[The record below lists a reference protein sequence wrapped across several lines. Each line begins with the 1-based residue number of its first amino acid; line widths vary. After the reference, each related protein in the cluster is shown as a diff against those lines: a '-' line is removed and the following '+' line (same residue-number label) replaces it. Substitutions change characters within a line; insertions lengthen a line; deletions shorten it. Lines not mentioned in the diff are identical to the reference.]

1 MASMRNRVRAGVLL
15 TLAMVVTLL
24 FVLTHATPALSQGTS
39 TVGVSNLDEPAAG
52 NTSKVGYTST
62 FYDEAL
68 SLSFCNGNSNT
79 ASYGFSVNENV
90 AENTLV
96 GTVAACEPHGD
107 SLTYFVGGT
116 DVAKFNEVFD
126 LNASTGEIT
135 VKSGASIDYEGG
147 KRSYSLTVTVSD
159 ADDSSETTVPMSIT
173 VLNVDEPGT
182 VTLSQATPGVGSKL
196 LATVDDPDGWVV
208 LFGIQ
213 WSWADT
219 VDGPFTD
226 LDFKY
231 ISSPRKASYTPE
243 TADEGKFLKVTLFY
257 IDRQCRVVN
266 SYNNQCRRMAAKT
279 ADNAVA
285 TAGTNNAPVFSSS
298 NVSRSIAENTAAG
311 QNVGTAVT
319 ATDADAGDT
328 LGYTL
333 GGADAASFDFVES
346 SGQIRTKSGVTY
358 DFEAKSSYTVTV
370 TASDGTD
377 TAVATVTI
385 SVTDVDEP
393 PSAPATPMVS
403 AVSGSTTSLSVS
415 WAAPANAGKPAIAS
429 YDVQYRVGSSGAWSD
444 GPEDVAGT
452 STTITSLVASTDYE
466 ARVRA
471 TNAEGDSGW
480 SDPPGAGRTN
490 TPTNNAPVFSSSN
503 VSRSIAENTAA
514 GQNVGAAVTAT
525 DADAGDTL
533 GYTLGGA
540 DAASFDFVES
550 SGQIRTKSGV
560 TYDFEAKSSYTVTV
574 TASDGTDT
582 AVATVTISVTD
593 VDEPPSA
600 PATPMVSAVSGSTT
614 SLSVS
619 WAAPANAGKP
629 AIASYD
635 VQYRVGSSGAWSDG
649 PEDVAG
655 TSTTITSLVAS
666 TDYEARV
673 RATNAEGDSGWS
685 DPPGAGRTNFL
696 VGNFGQTVDGAA
708 VITLVRDIVGAFTA
722 GALGAELHN
731 IEFRLF
737 VQLRDIDSAQLPSVT
752 LYRGSVLR
760 TRATTGTLV
769 ATLSAAPGSSRPS
782 DTVQTVAFIAPGGTR
797 LDADTTYLVVLTGE
811 GSVRVEATTSP
822 AEDAGGASGWTID
835 GVGAGSSSPYSYQTT
850 PSLRMR
856 VNGTAGAPAT
866 GVPGITGTVG
876 AGETLTATTDLIEDE
891 DGLTSATFTYQW
903 LVDGAEING
912 ATDST
917 YIVIAADEGKPIEVR
932 VAFTDDAGN
941 PESLTSY
948 PFLSAPP
955 LIIRDVPVIA
965 SNTPATGAPTI
976 TGTVRVGETLTAN
989 TTDISD
995 SDGLNKATFTYQWL
1009 ADDADITDATGSTYT
1024 LVAADEGKT
1033 VKVRITFTDDAGN
1046 DESLTSAPTAT
1057 VTASNTPATGEP
1069 TITGT
1074 AQVGETL
1081 TANTTGIADSDG
1093 LINATFTYQWLA
1105 DDTDITDA
1113 TGSTYTLAA
1122 ADEEKTVKVRVTF
1135 TDDRGHQET
1144 LTSTATAAVTAAPSP
1159 LTVSVESAPTSHN
1172 GSEAFRIRVAFSE
1185 TPESGFSYTTMRDHA
1200 FTVTG
1205 GDVTGARRLVSGKN
1219 LRWEVTVQPSG
1230 TADVTVELPVTT
1242 DCATQGAICTDNDDK
1257 LSNSLNLT
1265 VSGPEATPPPAVVV
1279 SALTVSVESTP
1290 TSHNGSNSFRIRIA
1304 LSEAPKSSFS
1314 YTTMRDHAF
1323 TVTGGDVTGARRLV
1337 SGKNLR
1343 WEITVQ
1349 PSGNADVTVELPATT
1364 NCAAQGAI
1372 CTGNDDKLSN
1382 SLNLTVSGPN

>member
-15 TLAMVVTLL
+15 TLAMVVTLVL
-24 FVLTHATPALSQGTS
+24 VLTHATPALSQGTS

-52 NTSKVGYTST
+52 NTSMVGYTST
-62 FYDEAL
+62 FHDEDSAV
-68 SLSFCNGNSNT
+68 SFCNGYSNT
-79 ASYGFSVNENV
+79 GSYGFSLDENT
-90 AENTLV
+90 ESNTLV

-147 KRSYSLTVTVSD
+147 KRSYSLTVTVTDAEDSSD
-159 ADDSSETTVPMSIT
+159 ATVPMSIT
-173 VLNVDEPGT
+173 VINVDEPGT
-182 VTLSQATPGVGSKL
+182 VTLSQATPGVGSAL
-196 LATVDDPDGWVV
+196 RPTLDDPDGWVV
-208 LFGIQ
+208 LFKVQ
-213 WSWADT
+213 WSRADT
-219 VDGPFTD
+219 ADGPFTV
-226 LDFKY
+226 LNFRY
-231 ISSPRKASYTPE
+231 ISSLRKASYTPE

-311 QNVGTAVT
+311 QNVGT
-319 ATDADAGDT
+319 
-328 LGYTL
+328 
-333 GGADAASFDFVES
+333 
-346 SGQIRTKSGVTY
+346 
-358 DFEAKSSYTVTV
+358 
-370 TASDGTD
+370 
-377 TAVATVTI
+377 
-385 SVTDVDEP
+385 
-393 PSAPATPMVS
+393 
-403 AVSGSTTSLSVS
+403 
-415 WAAPANAGKPAIAS
+415 
-429 YDVQYRVGSSGAWSD
+429 
-444 GPEDVAGT
+444 
-452 STTITSLVASTDYE
+452 
-466 ARVRA
+466 
-471 TNAEGDSGW
+471 
-480 SDPPGAGRTN
+480 
-490 TPTNNAPVFSSSN
+490 
-503 VSRSIAENTAA
+503 
-514 GQNVGAAVTAT
+514 AVTAT

-822 AEDAGGASGWTID
+822 AEDAGGTSGWTID

-866 GVPGITGTVG
+866 GVPGITGTALVG
-876 AGETLTATTDLIEDE
+876 KTLTATTDGIEDE
-891 DGLTSATFTYQW
+891 DGLTGATFTYQW

-948 PFLSAPP
+948 PFLFAPP

-1009 ADDADITDATGSTYT
+1009 VDGAEINGARDSTYT
-1024 LVAADEGKT
+1024 LFAADEGKT
-1033 VKVRITFTDDAGN
+1033 IKVRVTFTDDAGN
-1046 DESLTSAPTAT
+1046 DESLTSTPTAT
-1057 VTASNTPATGEP
+1057 VVASNTPATGAP

-1074 AQVGETL
+1074 VRVGETL
-1081 TANTTGIADSDG
+1081 TANTTDIADSDG
-1093 LINATFTYQWLA
+1093 LNNATFTYQWLA

-1113 TGSTYTLAA
+1113 TGSTHALAT
-1122 ADEEKTVKVRVTF
+1122 ADEGKNIKVRVSF

-1144 LTSTATAAVTAAPSP
+1144 LTSTATAAVAAAPSP